1 MESNHINIA
10 HINARSITVVNESGA
25 RLDHINEF
33 LIKDLNCDIIACTE
47 THLSCAIDDHEV
59 DLDNFS
65 IVRRDR
71 NRHGG
76 GVLIY
81 IKNNINYARLVDF
94 ESPNSEMIWVEIKNG
109 SKIILLGACYRPP
122 GQNANEIKK
131 FLDDLE
137 QALFLADRRKGA
149 MIILMRDFNDP
160 CLNFEASHDLSQI
173 KYDLYNLSKAHGLA
187 QLIKEPTTD
196 LNLLDLMFTN
206 SPELFVNVKVLDPIH
221 DLDHYP
227 IFAEVKFKINSK
239 IRNKYSRRVWHY
251 DNGNYDNLSLEL
263 KNTPW
268 HILLGNLW
276 WRHRRYG

>member
-81 IKNNINYARLVDF
+81 IRNNINYARLADF

-109 SKIILLGACYRPP
+109 SKEILLGACYRPP
-122 GQNANEIKK
+122 GQNANEIKT

-137 QALFLADRRKGA
+137 HALFLADRRKGA
-149 MIILMRDFNDP
+149 MIILMGDFNDP

-173 KYDLYNLSKAHGLA
+173 KYELYNLSKAHGLA
-187 QLIKEPTTD
+187 QLIKEPTTEKFGMHCRVIFRPSQ
-196 LNLLDLMFTN
+196 LFLL
-206 SPELFVNVKVLDPIH
+206 SEELSNTIFSCLLILAVGHLVASRHPNVSRFVLRH
-221 DLDHYP
+221 H
-227 IFAEVKFKINSK
+227 
-239 IRNKYSRRVWHY
+239 
-251 DNGNYDNLSLEL
+251 
-263 KNTPW
+263 
-268 HILLGNLW
+268 LLPSC
-276 WRHRRYG
+276 